1 MPTVEEVLRSL
12 VVNEGVEIKDL
23 IASAQILQLAP
34 VAFNDVYARYAERAA
49 GTATIDP
56 TWDALAAFL
65 AWEPGE
71 QYNAKFFRP
80 YIAGML
86 DRAVREQNPKLLL
99 TSLLIA
105 AKLVK

>member
-1 MPTVEEVLRSL
+1 MPTVEEVLRAL
-12 VVNEGVEIKDL
+12 IVNEGVEIKDL
-23 IASAQILQLAP
+23 IAHAQTLQLTP
-34 VAFNDVYARYAERAA
+34 VAFDDVYAQYAERGAQ
-49 GTATIDP
+49 TATIAP
-56 TWDALAAFL
+56 VWDVLAAFF

-80 YIAGML
+80 YITGML